1 MDGIVTATKVASAP
15 GRFVSGTQVW
25 DRLWTHRPSDEKDA
39 RLLDRELRS
48 PRWSLVVDRLEKT
61 FGSIAGLRTIELGC
75 GRGDLSALLAR
86 KGARVT
92 LFDRSTSALREA
104 RRRFARLEL
113 PAAYHHGDMLGALDG
128 HHARYDVAL
137 SLGVVEHFR
146 GRERTHVIGAHHRV
160 LRPGGM
166 AIISVP
172 HAWCLPYRVW
182 KSYLEIRG
190 WWPYGME
197 QPYTK
202 AEMTRRARKAGFGRV
217 ETHALGFWQSV
228 GDQWIKQ
235 LTARRPDW
243 VDWRSRLDD
252 AMGLVLLMF
261 AWRADNDPHRCV
273 RNDEGRRS

>member
-1 MDGIVTATKVASAP
+1 MVTAAEVASAP

-48 PRWSLVVDRLEKT
+48 PRWSLVVDRLETT

-75 GRGDLSALLAR
+75 GRGDLSALLAK

-92 LFDRSTSALREA
+92 LFDRSASALREA

-113 PAAYHHGDMLGALDG
+113 PAEYHHGDMLGGLDG
-128 HHARYDVAL
+128 HRGRYDVAL

-146 GRERTHVIGAHHRV
+146 GCERTQVIGAHQRV

-172 HAWCLPYRVW
+172 HAWCLPYRMW

-202 AEMTRRARKAGFGRV
+202 TEMTRRARKAGFGRV
-217 ETHALGFWQSV
+217 ETHALGFLQSV
-228 GDQWIKQ
+228 GDQWIKPF
-235 LTARRPDW
+235 RGRGPDW
-243 VDWRSRLDD
+243 VDRRSALDS
-252 AMGLVLLMF
+252 AMGLILLMF
-261 AWRADNDPHRCV
+261 GWRSDGTDHRSMG
-273 RNDEGRRS
+273 NDERRRS